1 MDMREC
7 WLLSGNCFRRPL
19 VNAVWCIS
27 SAASS
32 MRSLGENAMLPLK
45 STFVVMRWRDLDAI
59 RDQFLTFLYM
69 GAALKRIGDGG
80 VFECIYARAID
91 KPEVS
96 AWFLRFFKGVLFFVF
111 TNR

>member
-1 MDMREC
+1 
-7 WLLSGNCFRRPL
+7 
-19 VNAVWCIS
+19 
-27 SAASS
+27 
-32 MRSLGENAMLPLK
+32 MLPLK